1 MKIAVLTSGILPT
14 PAVKGGAVENLI
26 DFYLEYN
33 EQHRLHDI
41 TVYSVSDLLTARHP
55 ALQSTVNHYHYIEIW
70 SVLSK
75 IRKHVYKLLHGQ
87 EYYHYTIEYYLHQAM
102 KDIAKQDYDLIIIEN
117 RPAYGL
123 KLSHRTKAKLV
134 YHLHNDFLNNETLHG
149 RDICKTAS
157 RIITVSDFIASRVR
171 TIDNVDGGEPA
182 SIVTVH
188 NGIDLDSFSNATLST
203 ISRSQLGL
211 DDDDFV
217 IVYSGRM
224 NAEKGIAELV
234 EALRL
239 LRGQP
244 KIKLLVVGGSF
255 FGNSHQDN
263 TFTIRLKT
271 VARPLSERIVFT
283 GFIPY
288 SEVPAYLR
296 LADLA
301 VIPSQWEEPFGLTC
315 VEAMAMG
322 LPIIATR
329 QGGIPETL
337 HDDYAILLSA
347 DCDFVEQLAET
358 IYALYRQPEKRQQMG
373 QAALEASHHFS
384 KQRYAEA
391 FFKAISDL

>member
-1 MKIAVLTSGILPT
+1 MKIAVLTSGILPV

-26 DFYLEYN
+26 DFYLAYN
-33 EQHRLHDI
+33 EQHHLHDI
-41 TVYSVSDLLTARHP
+41 TVYSVSDPLTAGHP

-70 SVLSK
+70 SLLSK
-75 IRKHVYKLLHGQ
+75 IRKHIYKQFHGR

-102 KDIAKQDYDLIIIEN
+102 KDIAKKDFDVILIEN

-123 KLSHRTKAKLV
+123 KLSRRTKAKLI
-134 YHLHNDFLNNETLHG
+134 YHLHNDFLNNETRKGH
-149 RDICKTAS
+149 DIYQAAS
-157 RIITVSDFIASRVR
+157 RIITVSDFIARRVR
-171 TIDNVDGGEPA
+171 TIKNVSGNEPA

-188 NGIDLDSFSNATLST
+188 NGIDLDSFSSATLSP

-211 DDDDFV
+211 EDDDFV

-234 EALRL
+234 EALGL
-239 LRGQP
+239 LRSQP

-255 FGNSHQDN
+255 FGNSDQDN
-263 TFTIRLKT
+263 PFTIRLKT

-337 HDDYAILLSA
+337 RDDYAILLAA
-347 DCDFVEQLAET
+347 DCDFVEQLSET
-358 IYALYRQPEKRQQMG
+358 ISALYGQPEKRRLMG
-373 QAALEASHHFS
+373 QAAQEASRHFS

-391 FFKAISDL
+391 FFKAISDI

>member
-1 MKIAVLTSGILPT
+1 MKIAVLTSGILPV

-26 DFYLEYN
+26 DFYLAYN
-33 EQHRLHDI
+33 EQHHLHDI
-41 TVYSVSDLLTARHP
+41 TVYSVSDPLTAGHP
-55 ALQSTVNHYHYIEIW
+55 TLQSTVNHYHYIEIW
-70 SVLSK
+70 SLLSK
-75 IRKHVYKLLHGQ
+75 VRKHVYKLLHGQ

-102 KDIAKQDYDLIIIEN
+102 KDIARKDYDAIIIEN

-123 KLSHRTKAKLV
+123 KLSRRTKAKLV
-134 YHLHNDFLNNETLHG
+134 YHLHNDFLNNTTPQAH
-149 RDICKTAS
+149 DICKAAS
-157 RIITVSDFIASRVR
+157 RIITVSDFIARRIR
-171 TIDNVDGGEPA
+171 TLQPTDGSEFPT
-182 SIVTVH
+182 IVTVH
-188 NGIDLDSFSNATLST
+188 NGIDLDHFSALVPSP

-211 DDDDFV
+211 DEDDFV
-217 IVYSGRM
+217 VVYSGRM

-234 EALRL
+234 EALSL

-255 FGNSHQDN
+255 FGDSHADN
-263 TFTIRLKT
+263 PFTVRLKT
-271 VARPLSERIVFT
+271 VARPLAGRIVFT

-322 LPIIATR
+322 LPVVATR

-337 HDDYAILLSA
+337 HDDYAVLLAA
-347 DCDFVEQLAET
+347 DCDFVESLAET
-358 IYALYRQPEKRQQMG
+358 LFDLYRHPEKRRLMG
-373 QAALEASHHFS
+373 QAAQQASCRFS

-391 FFKAISDL
+391 FFKAINDI